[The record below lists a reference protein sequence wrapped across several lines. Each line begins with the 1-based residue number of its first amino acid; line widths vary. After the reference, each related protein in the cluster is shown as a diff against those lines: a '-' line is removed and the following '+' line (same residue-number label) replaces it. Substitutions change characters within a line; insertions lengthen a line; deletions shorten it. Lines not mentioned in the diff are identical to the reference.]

1 MLFISQHVCW
11 KTLLRGPLRLRVVR
25 ALRASGKLHGDRAWE
40 AGRRVSPRRCATT
53 LPARSWELASGA
65 GWGGCRV
72 VGASRTRV
80 SPEAGP
86 LAAERSYFSC
96 ERQFR
101 CSSPGGRAQVRL
113 ALVAPFRGGQGH
125 GRRPQVSSGCHLGCL
140 CLCLRPG
147 SRAVPSLRNPT
158 VASTLRRSVSAVNVS
173 FVSETPPGRR
183 NHSFGFDHLTPRLPS
198 CPGYG
203 PPHGD
208 LPSVRRPS
216 GQFTRR
222 PGAAAGPPD
231 LGSRPPKALHL
242 PPARE
247 GHGDPRGSPG
257 DDPSFTPSCPPSAHE
272 FASSRVRRE
281 QADAP
286 RPRLSL
292 AMCVTF
298 P

>member
-1 MLFISQHVCW
+1 M
-11 KTLLRGPLRLRVVR
+11 
-25 ALRASGKLHGDRAWE
+25 
-40 AGRRVSPRRCATT
+40 
-53 LPARSWELASGA
+53 
-65 GWGGCRV
+65 
-72 VGASRTRV
+72 
-80 SPEAGP
+80 
-86 LAAERSYFSC
+86 
-96 ERQFR
+96 
-101 CSSPGGRAQVRL
+101 RL

-173 FVSETPPGRR
+173 SVSETPPGRR

-222 PGAAAGPPD
+222 PGAAAGPADRAPGPRRPYTCPRPARATATRAGPPVTTPPSLRPAPPAPTSSPV
-231 LGSRPPKALHL
+231 LGSAASRLTLLVPVCHSPCVSHS
-242 PPARE
+242 
-247 GHGDPRGSPG
+247 PRKV
-257 DDPSFTPSCPPSAHE
+257 
-272 FASSRVRRE
+272 RVG
-281 QADAP
+281 
-286 RPRLSL
+286 
-292 AMCVTF
+292 
-298 P
+298 